1 MPRAKKNV
9 EDAKSLVELE
19 RELEAILM
27 QLEQDELDL
36 ETSFVLYQKGMQLL
50 KQCNA
55 AVDTVEKQLIILEE
69 GSFDME
75 E

>member
-36 ETSFVLYQKGMQLL
+36 ETSFALYQKGMQLL
-50 KQCNA
+50 KQCNT

-69 GSFDME
+69 GSI
-75 E
+75 

>member
-1 MPRAKKNV
+1 MPRAKKNI
-9 EDAKSLVELE
+9 EEAKSLVELE

-36 ETSFVLYQKGMQLL
+36 ETSFALYQKGMQLL
-50 KQCNA
+50 KQCND

-69 GSFDME
+69 GE
-75 E
+75 

>member
-1 MPRAKKNV
+1 MPRGKKNV
-9 EDAKSLVELE
+9 EETKSLVELE
-19 RELEAILM
+19 RELEDILM

-36 ETSFVLYQKGMQLL
+36 ETSFALYQKGMQLL

-69 GSFDME
+69 GMGE
-75 E
+75 

>member
-36 ETSFVLYQKGMQLL
+36 EKKIKTK
-50 KQCNA
+50 
-55 AVDTVEKQLIILEE
+55 
-69 GSFDME
+69 
-75 E
+75 

>member
-1 MPRAKKNV
+1 MPRTKKNV
-9 EDAKSLVELE
+9 EEAKSLVELE
-19 RELEAILM
+19 RELEAILI

-36 ETSFVLYQKGMQLL
+36 ETSFALYQKGMQLL

-69 GSFDME
+69 GSM
-75 E
+75 

>member
-1 MPRAKKNV
+1 MPRAKKNA

-36 ETSFVLYQKGMQLL
+36 ETSFTLYQKGMQLL

-69 GSFDME
+69 GE
-75 E
+75 

>member
-1 MPRAKKNV
+1 MPRAKKNI

-69 GSFDME
+69 GE
-75 E
+75 

>member
-1 MPRAKKNV
+1 MPRTKKNV
-9 EDAKSLVELE
+9 EEAKSLVELE
-19 RELEAILM
+19 RELEAILI

-36 ETSFVLYQKGMQLL
+36 ETSFALYQKGMQLL

-69 GSFDME
+69 GSV
-75 E
+75 

>member
-1 MPRAKKNV
+1 MPRGKKNV
-9 EDAKSLVELE
+9 EEAKSLVQLE
-19 RELEAILM
+19 CELEAILM

-36 ETSFVLYQKGMQLL
+36 ETSFALYQKGMQLL

-69 GSFDME
+69 GE
-75 E
+75 

>member
-1 MPRAKKNV
+1 MPRGKKNV
-9 EDAKSLVELE
+9 EEAKSLVELE
-19 RELEAILM
+19 RELESILM

-36 ETSFVLYQKGMQLL
+36 ETSFALYQKGMQLL

-69 GSFDME
+69 GSI
-75 E
+75 

>member
-69 GSFDME
+69 GSFGME

>member
-1 MPRAKKNV
+1 MPRVKKNV
-9 EDAKSLVELE
+9 EEAKSLVKLE

-36 ETSFVLYQKGMQLL
+36 ETSFALYQKGMQLL

-69 GSFDME
+69 GE
-75 E
+75 

>member
-1 MPRAKKNV
+1 MPRGKKNV
-9 EDAKSLVELE
+9 EEAKSLVELE
-19 RELEAILM
+19 RELESILM

-36 ETSFVLYQKGMQLL
+36 ETSFALYQKGMQLL

-69 GSFDME
+69 GMGE
-75 E
+75 

>member
-1 MPRAKKNV
+1 MPRVKKNV
-9 EDAKSLVELE
+9 EEAKSLVELE

-36 ETSFVLYQKGMQLL
+36 ETSFALYQKGMQLL

-69 GSFDME
+69 GE
-75 E
+75 

>member
-1 MPRAKKNV
+1 MPRGKKNV
-9 EDAKSLVELE
+9 EEAKSLVELE
-19 RELEAILM
+19 RELEFILM

-36 ETSFVLYQKGMQLL
+36 ETSFALYQKGMQLL

-69 GSFDME
+69 GSI
-75 E
+75 

>member
-1 MPRAKKNV
+1 MPRAKKNI
-9 EDAKSLVELE
+9 EEAKSLAELE

-36 ETSFVLYQKGMQLL
+36 ETSFALYQKGMQLL

-69 GSFDME
+69 GSI
-75 E
+75 

>member
-1 MPRAKKNV
+1 MPRTKKNV
-9 EDAKSLVELE
+9 EEAKSLVQLE
-19 RELEAILM
+19 RELEAVLM

-50 KQCNA
+50 KQCNT

-69 GSFDME
+69 GSI
-75 E
+75 

>member
-1 MPRAKKNV
+1 MPRGKKNV
-9 EDAKSLVELE
+9 EEAKSLVELE
-19 RELEAILM
+19 RELESILM

-36 ETSFVLYQKGMQLL
+36 ETSFALYQKGMQLL

-69 GSFDME
+69 GE
-75 E
+75 

>member
-36 ETSFVLYQKGMQLL
+36 ETSFTLYQKGMQLL

-69 GSFDME
+69 GE
-75 E
+75 

>member
-9 EDAKSLVELE
+9 EETKSLVELE

-27 QLEQDELDL
+27 QLEQEELDL
-36 ETSFVLYQKGMQLL
+36 ETSFALYQKGMQLL

-55 AVDTVEKQLIILEE
+55 AVDTVEKQLVILEE
-69 GSFDME
+69 GE
-75 E
+75 

>member
-9 EDAKSLVELE
+9 EEAKSLVELE

-36 ETSFVLYQKGMQLL
+36 ETSFALYQKGMQLL

-69 GSFDME
+69 GE
-75 E
+75 

>member
-9 EDAKSLVELE
+9 EEAKSLVELE
-19 RELEAILM
+19 RELEDILM
-27 QLEQDELDL
+27 QLEREELDL
-36 ETSFVLYQKGMQLL
+36 ETSFALYQKGMQLL

-69 GSFDME
+69 GSV
-75 E
+75 